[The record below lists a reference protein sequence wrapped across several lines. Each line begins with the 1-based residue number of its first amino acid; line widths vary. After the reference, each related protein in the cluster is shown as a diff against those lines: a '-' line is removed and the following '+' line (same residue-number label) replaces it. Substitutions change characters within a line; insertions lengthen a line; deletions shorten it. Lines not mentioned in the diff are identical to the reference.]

1 MLDDM
6 IITGSSTRALEIR
19 EKDAEA
25 HLIHTLAEEA
35 HEWELLHAQHSKNA
49 MLRLRRNGLVRGF
62 LALAR
67 RYYGSCAA
75 RAMLYTHN
83 EVLLKRWRM
92 RTQQGLRAIRMS
104 GLTKHVAVAIFKLEL
119 RRAWS
124 SLADTRVFQNQQRA
138 VQAVQQSTRRRA
150 LNSWVATREA
160 RRRRTEA
167 LEGALRLWQRCCCG
181 RAWRTWR
188 TMCADRATLAG
199 ALRNLN
205 HRASRAALNAWR
217 KMLELRAEMMRR
229 IHKGGV
235 AIKMR
240 ALRACAN
247 TWREVATV
255 RKEHLRLLRSGASAF
270 ATSQLRR
277 ASNTWAANVQASH
290 ALSCRRAASV
300 GALANMAVRRA
311 INTWRIFS
319 GALADA
325 NRKLRAAATTIL
337 DRQVRRGWNQWWP
350 LAVQRRVLKV
360 AMHGLVNRALCSGL
374 NAWREFSLARTATLS
389 LMKSCVAAIAN
400 INLRRGTN
408 TWRSF
413 ARVSN
418 EANRKLR
425 AAATTILDRQVR
437 RGWNQWW
444 PLAVQRRVLKVA
456 MHGLVNRALCSG
468 LNAWRE
474 FSLART
480 ATLSLMK
487 SCVAAIANINL
498 RRGTNTWRSFAR
510 VSNEAMRLL
519 RQHASAVFNRKL
531 WRIFHVWFEVKTA
544 LRESLR
550 LLDKAARGVLRSQ
563 ARRATNTWSAF
574 VRERLTAIRRVEACV
589 RALRF
594 RDQARGLR
602 QWRSMCRE
610 RARHQTLFRML
621 QGSSSRRERFGAFQL
636 WVRALRAAHSLN
648 VWHCLAGLRALMK
661 LRKSINVWLV
671 SWLSHVQA
679 SQSQDTASLQDRLA
693 AAEVDVGDTA
703 LQVATARG
711 EAEQAVWKVDEVSR
725 HFNEKL
731 YNLMVQLAETQECQR
746 IAEAHAAE
754 ADARLA
760 ELSSSRARRGSPPV
774 RETSVEAASAVA
786 EYAALAPHPSESQ
799 SDTQPVFTE
808 SAEGLVPM
816 ALIQVSPEMAPR
828 LRSAHI
834 HLVDEDG
841 EGNDRPW
848 TAPTASKKR
857 KAHKRRTRSKS
868 SVGAEAR
875 TPRRLTELTSLQTPG
890 AWVPANGPLDTR
902 WGWHGPAEGARHVR
916 VAKRPL
922 VLRTPRVQI
931 SHSLSPARG
940 RGVVPFGHL
949 AHEAWVPAPAE
960 LVPERRIEVLQ
971 LQKKR
976 VKGQK
981 TK

>member
-1 MLDDM
+1 MLDNM

-319 GALADA
+319 GALAD
-325 NRKLRAAATTIL
+325 
-337 DRQVRRGWNQWWP
+337 
-350 LAVQRRVLKV
+350 
-360 AMHGLVNRALCSGL
+360 
-374 NAWREFSLARTATLS
+374 
-389 LMKSCVAAIAN
+389 
-400 INLRRGTN
+400 
-408 TWRSF
+408 
-413 ARVSN
+413 
-418 EANRKLR
+418 ANRKLR